1 MENLKTQTKQKPLKK
16 SPLVIVETDSE
27 DLSEEIEE
35 PPKQEKKAKKE
46 KPVKEDKR
54 KQPRTEAQLK
64 HFENMRK
71 KREDNLKQKLLDK
84 KIEAS
89 KILLENDVKPKK
101 KAKPEESDEEEV
113 IIIEKK
119 KKQKPKTKRIIIEE
133 SSSDESSEEEEE
145 QERKPK
151 SKAPERKFKSQQ
163 NKKSIIKINGVNND
177 NDNVNSKV
185 DYSKFFI

>member
-1 MENLKTQTKQKPLKK
+1 
-16 SPLVIVETDSE
+16 
-27 DLSEEIEE
+27 
-35 PPKQEKKAKKE
+35 
-46 KPVKEDKR
+46 
-54 KQPRTEAQLK
+54 
-64 HFENMRK
+64 MRK

-89 KILLENDVKPKK
+89 KILLENDVKPKSK
-101 KAKPEESDEEEV
+101 KTKPIEESDEEEV

-133 SSSDESSEEEEE
+133 SSSDESSEEEE

-163 NKKSIIKINGVNND
+163 NKKSIIKINGINND
-177 NDNVNSKV
+177 NDNVNSNV